1 MKKLLTALAALA
13 AAAFLFSCEKEKVI
27 ELSVSPVAV
36 NFNVEGGNQAVTVS
50 CNDNWT
56 ATAAADWI
64 TLSPSAGEGNGS
76 LGISVAANTSFDA
89 RESSVTVKAGNL
101 TQTVKVGQLG
111 LAPDLKVAP
120 ESIDAAPAGET
131 VTVTITANV
140 DWQVS
145 IPESITWITAD
156 VTAGSK
162 DGTVNLTIAPNA
174 SLETRSAAVAINGAM
189 NLSKS
194 ITVTQGKTT
203 DPRQTDSLALVGIYN
218 AFGGA
223 DKMKSDRVWDLN
235 KPMNEWYGVTVTDGR
250 VSALKFLKG
259 TLTGDWTIPA
269 VIEELTE
276 LTDLRF
282 VDCKVGGA
290 IPEGIFTL
298 SKLTALYLT
307 NNNVTGTL
315 SPKIANLKELAN
327 LYIDQNPELGGPLP
341 AEIGQLSKLVNLNI
355 AKTSFSGALPQ
366 GLTNLDALKNFMAFS
381 TKFSEMPDFWDQ
393 LESLE
398 LVQLYDIPTL
408 TGPLPASLG
417 RCPKLKNIYMYD
429 CNFEGNIPEE
439 WANLPSTMVNVRVQG
454 NKLQGEVPAAVVAHP
469 KWANWKPDQYILPQQ
484 EGYGLTVAPPLT
496 PRQLD
501 SLVLVKIYEI
511 TDGATW
517 KESRRW
523 DLSKPLNDWPG
534 IKLNDEGRVT
544 ELNLTNGTVTGKD
557 WEIPEVLAELT
568 ELTSFQAVGS
578 RVTGQIPEFL
588 YNMTKLTNIRL
599 NTNPNLA
606 GTLST
611 KLGQLTELTD
621 LYINGTGISGPL
633 PATIGNLKNLKNIN
647 IAQTKIGGAIPQ
659 ELTGCTSLAN
669 FMAYDCQLSG
679 EVPDF
684 WDKFDNIG
692 IIQLYNNPGLTG
704 SLPASCGRASTTAKT
719 YSLRFDGCNFT
730 GNIPES
736 YATLPSQCKQFY
748 AKNNKLSGVVPA
760 GVQAHANWGNWK
772 AADNILP
779 QQEGYGLTL
788 E

>member
-1 MKKLLTALAALA
+1 
-13 AAAFLFSCEKEKVI
+13 
-27 ELSVSPVAV
+27 
-36 NFNVEGGNQAVTVS
+36 
-50 CNDNWT
+50 
-56 ATAAADWI
+56 
-64 TLSPSAGEGNGS
+64 
-76 LGISVAANTSFDA
+76 
-89 RESSVTVKAGNL
+89 
-101 TQTVKVGQLG
+101 
-111 LAPDLKVAP
+111 
-120 ESIDAAPAGET
+120 
-131 VTVTITANV
+131 
-140 DWQVS
+140 
-145 IPESITWITAD
+145 
-156 VTAGSK
+156 
-162 DGTVNLTIAPNA
+162 
-174 SLETRSAAVAINGAM
+174 M

-235 KPMNEWYGVTVTDGR
+235 KPMGEWYGVTVTDGR

-315 SPKIANLKELAN
+315 SAKIANLTELAN

-429 CNFEGNIPEE
+429 CNFEGNIPED
-439 WANLPSTMVNVRVQG
+439 WANLPATMVNVRVYG

-469 KWANWKPDQYILPQQ
+469 KWANWKPEQYILPQQ

-501 SLVLVKIYEI
+501 SLVLVKIYEL

-523 DLSKPLNDWPG
+523 DLSKPMNDWPG

-557 WEIPEVLAELT
+557 WEIPEELADLT
-568 ELTSFQAVGS
+568 ELTVFQAVGS
-578 RVTGQIPEFL
+578 RVTGSIPEFL
-588 YNMTKLTNIRL
+588 YNMTKLTKIRL
-599 NTNPNLA
+599 NGNKLTGSISAKIANLA
-606 GTLST
+606 D
-611 KLGQLTELTD
+611 LTELFVNENAG
-621 LYINGTGISGPL
+621 LAGSIPVEI
-633 PATIGNLKNLKNIN
+633 ANLKKLNNLN
-647 IAQTKIGGAIPQ
+647 IAKTAIGGALPA
-659 ELTGCTSLAN
+659 E
-669 FMAYDCQLSG
+669 LSG
-679 EVPDF
+679 CEALATFVAFQCAITAVPDNF
-684 WDKFDNIG
+684 DKWPALKTFMIYGNNIE
-692 IIQLYNNPGLTG
+692 G
-704 SLPASCGRASTTAKT
+704 SLPVSLAKCTTLVSAQM
-719 YSLRFDGCNFT
+719 YNCNFT

-736 YATLPSQCKQFY
+736 YGDLPTTCNQVY
-748 AKNNKLSGVVPA
+748 LNGNKLKGVVPTK
-760 GVQAHANWGNWK
+760 VQNHPNFSLKNKWN
-772 AADNILP
+772 AAERILP

>member
-36 NFNVEGGNQAVTVS
+36 NFDVQGGSQSVTVS

-56 ATAAADWI
+56 ASTTADWI

-76 LGISVAANTSFDA
+76 LGISVSANPLFDA
-89 RESSVTVKAGNL
+89 RESTVTVKAGTL

-111 LAPDLKVAP
+111 LAPDMKVAP
-120 ESIDAAPAGET
+120 ETIEASPAGES
-131 VTVTITANV
+131 VTVSITANV

-156 VTAGSK
+156 VTSGSN

-203 DPRQTDSLALVGIYN
+203 DPRQTDSLALV
-218 AFGGA
+218 
-223 DKMKSDRVWDLN
+223 
-235 KPMNEWYGVTVTDGR
+235 
-250 VSALKFLKG
+250 
-259 TLTGDWTIPA
+259 
-269 VIEELTE
+269 
-276 LTDLRF
+276 
-282 VDCKVGGA
+282 
-290 IPEGIFTL
+290 
-298 SKLTALYLT
+298 
-307 NNNVTGTL
+307 
-315 SPKIANLKELAN
+315 
-327 LYIDQNPELGGPLP
+327 
-341 AEIGQLSKLVNLNI
+341 
-355 AKTSFSGALPQ
+355 
-366 GLTNLDALKNFMAFS
+366 
-381 TKFSEMPDFWDQ
+381 
-393 LESLE
+393 
-398 LVQLYDIPTL
+398 
-408 TGPLPASLG
+408 
-417 RCPKLKNIYMYD
+417 
-429 CNFEGNIPEE
+429 
-439 WANLPSTMVNVRVQG
+439 
-454 NKLQGEVPAAVVAHP
+454 
-469 KWANWKPDQYILPQQ
+469 
-484 EGYGLTVAPPLT
+484 
-496 PRQLD
+496 
-501 SLVLVKIYEI
+501 KIYEL

-523 DLSKPLNDWPG
+523 DLSKPMNDWPG

-568 ELTSFQAVGS
+568 ELTAFQAIGS
-578 RVTGQIPEFL
+578 RLTGQIPEFL

-633 PATIGNLKNLKNIN
+633 PATIGNLKKLKNIN
-647 IAQTKIGGAIPQ
+647 IAQSKIGGAIPQ

-736 YATLPSQCKQFY
+736 YATLPSQCKQFF

-760 GVQAHANWGNWK
+760 GVQAHANWSNWK

>member
-13 AAAFLFSCEKEKVI
+13 AAALLFSCEKEKVI

-76 LGISVAANTSFDA
+76 LGISVADNTSFDA

-111 LAPDLKVAP
+111 LAPDMKVAP
-120 ESIDAAPAGET
+120 ETIDAAPAGES
-131 VTVTITANV
+131 VTVSITANV

-156 VTAGSK
+156 VTSGSK

-194 ITVTQGKTT
+194 ITITQGKTT
-203 DPRQTDSLALVGIYN
+203 DPRQTDSLALVKLFN
-218 AFGGA
+218 AA
-223 DKMKSDRVWDLN
+223 DGENWTKDKWDLTASMDN
-235 KPMNEWYGVTVTDGR
+235 WKGIKLENGR
-250 VSALKFLKG
+250 VIELKLTVSG
-259 TLTGDWTIPA
+259 VVASEWTLP
-269 VIEELTE
+269 EEIGHLTE
-276 LTDLRF
+276 LKDFRINSN
-282 VDCKVGGA
+282 KVTGN
-290 IPEGIFTL
+290 IPE
-298 SKLTALYLT
+298 ALYSLT
-307 NNNVTGTL
+307 KLENLYLQNNNITGSL
-315 SPKIANLKELAN
+315 SDKLGQLKELKQ
-327 LYIDQNPELGGPLP
+327 LYIDRNANMTGGIPAQIGQLTKLERINISQSGIGGSVP
-341 AEIGQLSKLVNLNI
+341 AEIGQCVALLQFMAFKTNL
-355 AKTSFSGALPQ
+355 TGALPDVWDLPQ
-366 GLTNLDALKNFMAFS
+366 LQTVMMHTNPGLTG
-381 TKFSEMPDFWDQ
+381 E
-393 LESLE
+393 
-398 LVQLYDIPTL
+398 
-408 TGPLPASLG
+408 LPASLG
-417 RCPKLKNIYMYD
+417 KLKPLASGTAPSIQLYG
-429 CNFEGNIPEE
+429 CNFTGNIPESF
-439 WANLPSTMVNVRVQG
+439 ATLPDATKQVHIYE
-454 NKLQGEVPAAVVAHP
+454 NKMSGEVPATVVAHP
-469 KWANWKPDQYILPQQ
+469 NFESWRINPQQ
-484 EGYGLTVAPPLT
+484 EGYGLTVTPPLT

-568 ELTSFQAVGS
+568 ELTSFQAIGS
-578 RVTGQIPEFL
+578 RLTGQIPEFL

-748 AKNNKLSGVVPA
+748 VKNNKLSGVVPA

>member
-36 NFNVEGGNQAVTVS
+36 NFDVQGGSQSVTVS

-56 ATAAADWI
+56 ASTTADWI

-76 LGISVAANTSFDA
+76 LGISVSANPLFDA
-89 RESSVTVKAGNL
+89 RESTVTVKAGTL

-111 LAPDLKVAP
+111 LAPDMKVAP
-120 ESIDAAPAGET
+120 ETIEASPAGES
-131 VTVTITANV
+131 VTVSITANV

-156 VTAGSK
+156 VTSGSN

-189 NLSKS
+189 NLSKTIS
-194 ITVTQGKTT
+194 VTQGKTT

-235 KPMNEWYGVTVTDGR
+235 KPMNEWYGVTLTDGR

-290 IPEGIFTL
+290 IPEGLFTL

-327 LYIDQNPELGGPLP
+327 LYIDQNPELGGSLP

-429 CNFEGNIPEE
+429 CNFEGNIPED
-439 WANLPSTMVNVRVQG
+439 WANLPATMLNVRVQG

-469 KWANWKPDQYILPQQ
+469 KWANWKPEQYILPQQ

-501 SLVLVKIYEI
+501 SLVLVKIYQAS
-511 TDGATW
+511 DGANWT
-517 KESRRW
+517 KDKW
-523 DLSKPLNDWPG
+523 DLEQPIDSWKG
-534 IKLNDEGRVT
+534 IKVENDRVI
-544 ELNLTNGTVTGKD
+544 ELKLTVSGVIASEWT
-557 WEIPEVLAELT
+557 IPEEVGELT
-568 ELTSFQAVGS
+568 EMKDFRINSNK
-578 RVTGQIPEFL
+578 VTGNLPESL
-588 YNMTKLTNIRL
+588 YNLTKLENLYLQNNNI
-599 NTNPNLA
+599 T
-606 GTLST
+606 GSLSD
-611 KLGQLTELTD
+611 KLGQLKELKQI
-621 LYINGTGISGPL
+621 YIDRNANMTGGI
-633 PATIGNLKNLKNIN
+633 PAQIGQLTKLERIN
-647 IAQTKIGGAIPQ
+647 ISQSGIGGSVPAEIGQ
-659 ELTGCTSLAN
+659 CVALLQ
-669 FMAYDCQLSG
+669 FMAFKTNLSG
-679 EVPDF
+679 ELPNV
-684 WDKFDNIG
+684 WDLP
-692 IIQLYNNPGLTG
+692 QLQTVMMHTNPGLTG
-704 SLPASCGRASTTAKT
+704 SLPASLGKLKPLASGTAPSIQL
-719 YSLRFDGCNFT
+719 YGCNFT

-736 YATLPSQCKQFY
+736 FATLPDATKQVHIY
-748 AKNNKLSGVVPA
+748 ENKMSGVVPA
-760 GVQAHANWGNWK
+760 TVAAHPNFQSWK
-772 AADNILP
+772 INP
-779 QQEGYGLTL
+779 QQEGYGLPL